1 MRCPNRLIYKTYR
14 QGMGEELGVTVT
26 GMGLLLGEMKKIFF
40 FEANPQIS
48 QIGFQLVV
56 KAGLKFPIFLSPG
69 PKCWNYRH
77 AMPVWWE
84 EILCNRVVVFDAEPC
99 ERTDPHILGWL
110 KWRVLCYVT
119 FILIKNGILQVLN
132 DI

>member
-1 MRCPNRLIYKTYR
+1 MR
-14 QGMGEELGVTVT
+14 ELQ
-26 GMGLLLGEMKKIFF
+26 
-40 FEANPQIS
+40 ACDAS
-48 QIGFQLVV
+48 LV
-56 KAGLKFPIFLSPG
+56 GRNI
-69 PKCWNYRH
+69 
-77 AMPVWWE
+77 
-84 EILCNRVVVFDAEPC
+84 VFDAEPC